1 MNQGA
6 IEAVLKLGQMGYRFT
21 VNGETI
27 KGKYEG
33 QGDPDPAQVKPLLE
47 KVKAHKPDV
56 LVYLSKPAP
65 PEHILTCFDCPR
77 HEHDTINPSQGWGR
91 CTFKDKWCYGLRPAC
106 PECKEID
113 S

>member
-1 MNQGA
+1 MKGL
-6 IEAVLKLGQMGYRFT
+6 EAVIELSRLGYRFKLA
-21 VNGETI
+21 GDRLRYQ
-27 KGKYEG
+27 YEG
-33 QGDPDPAQVKPLLE
+33 PGKPDPDMVRPLLE
-47 KVKAHKPDV
+47 TVKAHKPDV
-56 LVYLSKPAP
+56 VVYLSKLAM
-65 PEHILTCFDCPR
+65 PERILTCFDCPR